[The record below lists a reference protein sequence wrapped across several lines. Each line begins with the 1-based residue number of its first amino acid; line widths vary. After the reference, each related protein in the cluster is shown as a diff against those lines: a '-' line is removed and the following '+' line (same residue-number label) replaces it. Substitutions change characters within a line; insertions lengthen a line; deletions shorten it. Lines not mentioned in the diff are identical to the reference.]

1 MSPPVILYCPLVP
14 FYHHPQQSGSPQEYL
29 LHIEITAYPDII
41 AVPIQFP
48 MTTIYLD
55 NNATTMIAPEARDA
69 MMPFLQQEYFNPS
82 SMYEAAKPV
91 RNAIETARQQ
101 IVQYL
106 GMMQPSELLFT
117 SCATESINAAFYGA
131 IRANPN
137 RKHIITT
144 TVEHPAVLEICKEL
158 GRNGYAV
165 SFVGVDR
172 QGNLNLGEFVR
183 ELRQDTLLVAVM
195 HANNE
200 TGVIFPVERL
210 ARIVKETNPEILFLC
225 DATQTVTKLPISMTS
240 NFRNVDLLAFS
251 GHKFHAPKGIGGF
264 FARRGTRCRPFMIG
278 GHQESGRRGGT
289 ENVPYI
295 VAMAKAIAA
304 ASATHSEDTKRIQT
318 LRNKLESAIIQNITH
333 VEINGAGAER
343 MPNTLNVAVHYIE
356 GEGILYQLSEL
367 GICASS
373 GSACTSG
380 SLEPS
385 HVLTAMGIPF
395 TAKHGS
401 VRFSLSRYTTE
412 AEIDTVIEHFPLIV
426 ERLRRLSP
434 YWDQA
439 TNQPRKAV
447 SQT

>member
-1 MSPPVILYCPLVP
+1 
-14 FYHHPQQSGSPQEYL
+14 
-29 LHIEITAYPDII
+29 
-41 AVPIQFP
+41 
-48 MTTIYLD
+48 
-55 NNATTMIAPEARDA
+55 
-69 MMPFLQQEYFNPS
+69 
-82 SMYEAAKPV
+82 MYEAAKPA
-91 RNAIETARQQ
+91 RNAVESARQL
-101 IVQYL
+101 IAHHL
-106 GMMQPSELLFT
+106 GATQPSELLFT
-117 SCATESINAAFYGA
+117 SCATESINAAFFGA

-144 TVEHPAVLEICKEL
+144 SVEHPAVLEVCKEL
-158 GRNGYAV
+158 QRDGFDV
-165 SFVGVDR
+165 SFIGVDR

-183 ELRQDTLLVAVM
+183 ALRHDTLLVAVM

-200 TGVIFPVERL
+200 TGVVFPIERL

-225 DATQTVTKLPISMTS
+225 DATQTVTKLPINMTG
-240 NFRNVDLLAFS
+240 NFRNVDMLAFS
-251 GHKFHAPKGIGGF
+251 GHKFHAPKGVGGLF
-264 FARRGTRCRPFMIG
+264 IRRGTRCRTFMIG

-295 VAMAKAIAA
+295 VGMAKAIDIAA
-304 ASATHSEDTKRIQT
+304 AMHDEDSRRIEM
-318 LRNKLESAIIQNITH
+318 LRNKLESAIVQKISH

-343 MPNTLNVAVHYIE
+343 MPNTFNVAVHYIE
-356 GEGILYQLSEL
+356 GEGILFQLSEL

-385 HVLTAMGIPF
+385 HVLTAMDIPF

-401 VRFSLSRYTTE
+401 IRFSLSRYTTE
-412 AEIDTVIEHFPLIV
+412 AEIDTVIEQFPLIA

-447 SQT
+447 SQA